1 MTHNYGS
8 TNGDFLAR
16 RGTTEQDVLN
26 IVMNAGEDGV
36 IQSELWKTI
45 TADSREGSR
54 AILRLERKKL
64 IQRKKE
70 LFDGRWTYRVSA
82 KRRIPKVETIIA
94 IPCSFCDFEN
104 RCSEAGTVS
113 PNNCNKMTFWLN
125 NLAINHSE

>member
-1 MTHNYGS
+1 MMVPH
-8 TNGDFLAR
+8 NGDFLAR

-26 IVMNAGEDGV
+26 IVMNAGDDGV

-64 IQRKKE
+64 I
-70 LFDGRWTYRVSA
+70 
-82 KRRIPKVETIIA
+82 IA

-113 PNNCNKMTFWLN
+113 PNKCNKITFWLN
-125 NLAINHSE
+125 NLAINNSE